1 MTFAKVTGS
10 LTLTV
15 LSVSLVVRFVAN
27 IDLTTSRTLFSLG
40 LGPSVINSRRIL
52 IIAFLLLHKKKI
64 NNWNINTQIKTT
76 SFLKQITHWSYKIGG
91 EVVLVVRVLAVKE
104 NNN

>member
-10 LTLTV
+10 PTLTV
-15 LSVSLVVRFVAN
+15 LVVSLVVRFAAR

-52 IIAFLLLHKKKI
+52 IIAFVILHKKDDKELEYKQRKFKQLALKKLLINKI
-64 NNWNINTQIKTT
+64 MN
-76 SFLKQITHWSYKIGG
+76 WSYKIGG
-91 EVVLVVRVLAVKE
+91 EVVVRGLAVK
-104 NNN
+104 